1 MQIKKLLQA
10 CVVLLVSGAGWL
22 CPAVFAGEFELQLE
36 SMPLLVSFQA
46 ANPAQE
52 KQLTAQLQQQ
62 LQIGIGKLNSVA
74 AAEFTAAKKS
84 PNPDLHQRCIQWE
97 RQSQS
102 AFSCRLGE
110 LEAQWQQA
118 RAINELPNRALL
130 RQLAGQLRRDDRAAL
145 TPGIYWNAWVL
156 DQLIIHLGL
165 DEKDQANEQYQSV
178 LKSLRLRISSQQ
190 RCWSK
195 DAAGTNLC
203 KPVSADANNTFG
215 NLPVAQLAVT
225 TRALS
230 IIDQQ
235 DASFTQKIGPYRLS
249 KIINPRD
256 GWPAEFAPS
265 VMVTAAD
272 SFTATAVAQALVVK
286 PPVQAIAW
294 ANSLA
299 GVAAL
304 VIDEHGRVF
313 ATSNWY
319 QHIEQTHAHGFWQ
332 KEIPFVINYEI
343 PNQSVA
349 EYRKPY
355 LALWISDSNAKPVK
369 HLRLLGDN
377 ARWLREL
384 KLWWR
389 RQGRL
394 DDGLVDAISGAT
406 EKPASYQLEWDGR
419 DDFGKPLAKGNYELH
434 VEAAREHGEHE
445 LVSIPFTL
453 SDQGFQ
459 LQVNGKTELGKIS
472 LRFTPDP

>member
-1 MQIKKLLQA
+1 MKKMLQA
-10 CVVLLVSGAGWL
+10 CVLLMVGAGWL
-22 CPAVFAGEFELQLE
+22 CPAVSAGEFELHLE
-36 SMPLLVSFQA
+36 NVPLVINFQA
-46 ANPAQE
+46 TNSAQE
-52 KQLTAQLQQQ
+52 KQLATQLQQQ
-62 LQIGIGKLNSVA
+62 LQIGIGKLNAVA
-74 AAEFTAAKKS
+74 VAEFTAAKKS
-84 PNPDLHQRCIQWE
+84 PDADLHQRCMQWE
-97 RQSQS
+97 RQSQL
-102 AFSCRLGE
+102 AFSCRLGA
-110 LEAQWQQA
+110 LDAQWQQA
-118 RAINELPNRALL
+118 RAINELPDRAQL
-130 RQLAGQLRRDDRAAL
+130 RQLAGQLRRNDSAAL
-145 TPGIYWNAWVL
+145 TPGIYWHAWML
-156 DQLIIHLGL
+156 DQLIIQLGL
-165 DEKDQANEQYQSV
+165 DGKLQANEQYRST
-178 LKSLRLRISSQQ
+178 LKSLQLRIGSQQ

-195 DAAGTNLC
+195 DAPGTNLC
-203 KPVSADANNTFG
+203 KPIFGDVNKTFG
-215 NLPVAQLAVT
+215 NLSIAQLAVAT
-225 TRALS
+225 TALS

-286 PPVQAIAW
+286 PPVQGVAW

-304 VIDEHGRVF
+304 VVDEHGRVF
-313 ATSNWY
+313 TTSNWY
-319 QHIEQTHAHGFWQ
+319 QQIEQTSANGFWQ

-355 LALWISDSNAKPVK
+355 LALWISDSAGKPVK

-377 ARWLREL
+377 SRWLREL

-434 VEAAREHGEHE
+434 VEAAREHGDHE
-445 LVSIPFTL
+445 LVNIPFTL
-453 SDQGFQ
+453 NSQRFQ
-459 LQVNGKTELGKIS
+459 LQDKGKTELGKIS
-472 LRFTPDP
+472 LSFNPE